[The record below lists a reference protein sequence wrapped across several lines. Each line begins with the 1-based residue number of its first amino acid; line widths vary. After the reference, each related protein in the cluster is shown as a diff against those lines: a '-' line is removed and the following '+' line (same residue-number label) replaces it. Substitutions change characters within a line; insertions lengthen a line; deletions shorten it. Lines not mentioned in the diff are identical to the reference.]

1 MKKLAMTSLILSII
15 AVLAV
20 SALIIY
26 IVCSNGNV
34 NVSLGEGVIGII
46 VALLALIVTIILGW
60 QIYTAI
66 DIKEKIS
73 AIDELQDKQNSQ
85 EHRMEQMYYNSCR
98 IIGCAMSAFDI
109 GNESVHSFRW
119 LLSALA
125 ASLKMDKPIDVEKLL
140 SDLKNQIK
148 LMQSNIIVEEKY
160 MHEIIEFN
168 DTIRESAHYT
178 CVASTYEEIYAE
190 FKSKLKKNADR

>member
-1 MKKLAMTSLILSII
+1 MRKLAITSLILSII

-26 IVCSNGNV
+26 IVCSSGNV

-66 DIKEKIS
+66 DIKEKIA

-85 EHRMEQMYYNSCR
+85 EHRMEQMYYNTCR
-98 IIGCAMSAFDI
+98 IIGCAMAAF
-109 GNESVHSFRW
+109 GPGEGSVHSFRW

-140 SDLKNQIK
+140 FDIRKQVKAIKSDTTI
-148 LMQSNIIVEEKY
+148 EEKY
-160 MHEIIEFN
+160 INEINEFN
-168 DTIRESAHYT
+168 RSIRESAHYT
-178 CVASTYEEIYAE
+178 CFASTYDAIYLE
-190 FKSKLKKNADR
+190 FEQKVKTKQE

>member
-1 MKKLAMTSLILSII
+1 MKKLAITSLILSII

-26 IVCSNGNV
+26 MLCSSGDV
-34 NVSLGEGVIGII
+34 NMSLGEGVIGII

-66 DIKEKIS
+66 DIKEKIVI
-73 AIDELQDKQNSQ
+73 IDELQNKQNSQ

-125 ASLKMDKPIDVEKLL
+125 ASLKLDKPLDVEKLL
-140 SDLKNQIK
+140 SDLQNQVK
-148 LMQSNIIVEEKY
+148 LMQSNILVEEKY
-160 MHEIIEFN
+160 MDEIIEFN
-168 DTIRESAHYT
+168 DGIRESAHYT
-178 CVASTYEEIYAE
+178 CIASAYEAIYQE
-190 FKSKLKKNADR
+190 FEHKVKVEQK

>member
-1 MKKLAMTSLILSII
+1 MKKLAITSLILSII
-15 AVLAV
+15 AVLAA

-26 IVCSNGNV
+26 MLCSSGDV
-34 NVSLGEGVIGII
+34 NMSLGEGVIGII

-66 DIKEKIS
+66 DIKEKI
-73 AIDELQDKQNSQ
+73 ATIDELQNKQSSQ

-125 ASLKMDKPIDVEKLL
+125 ASLKLDKPLDVEKLL
-140 SDLKNQIK
+140 SDLQNQVK
-148 LMQSNIIVEEKY
+148 LMQSNILVEEKY
-160 MHEIIEFN
+160 MDEIIEFN
-168 DTIRESAHYT
+168 DGIRESAHYT
-178 CVASTYEEIYAE
+178 CIASAYEAIYQE
-190 FKSKLKKNADR
+190 FEHKVKIEQK